1 MKKSLLY
8 SLACMLLLFGCS
20 GNKQPNIIFIMSD
33 DHAERAISAY
43 DSSLIRTPGID
54 RLANEGIRF
63 TNSYVTNSICAPS
76 RAVMLTGKYSHINGL
91 RDNGDLFDN
100 TQMTFPK
107 LLKEAGYQTAII
119 GKWHLRSTPTGFDT
133 WKILHGQ
140 GSYYNPLF
148 YENGD
153 TVVHEGYVTDI
164 ITDMVIDYIEKR
176 DKDKPFCVLYHHK
189 APHRNWIPAPRHI
202 GMFKDRKFNLPE
214 TFYDDYSTREKTAG
228 AQDMEVKNMYLG
240 YDMKIHLFPGEKE
253 PYSGGGRSINWDATG
268 SWAHVYNALTPSQ
281 KAVFDSYYD
290 QVNADYRGRDLQG
303 RELEEWKYQRYMEDY
318 LACIVSVDENI
329 SRLLDY
335 LDKKKLNKNTIVVY
349 TSDQGFY
356 LGEHGWFDKRF
367 MYEESFTMPLI
378 IRYPKKIKPGLVS
391 SDFVMNLD
399 FAPTFLDYA
408 GIEIPGEMQGES
420 MRPVL
425 ENPDKAPW
433 RETVYYHYYEY
444 PAWHDVHKHDGVR
457 SKDYKLIH
465 FYDIGVWELFD
476 LNRDPHELNNVYGEP
491 AYREIQERMLAEYH
505 KAREKYKVE
514 D

>member
-1 MKKSLLY
+1 MRKYLVLL
-8 SLACMLLLFGCS
+8 SAILLLLGCA
-20 GNKQPNIIFIMSD
+20 GDKRPNIIFIMTD
-33 DHAERAISAY
+33 DHAEKAISAY
-43 DSSLIRTPGID
+43 DSSLIHTPALD
-54 RLANEGIRF
+54 RLAEEGIRF

-100 TQMTFPK
+100 TQTTFPK
-107 LLKEAGYQTAII
+107 LLQEVGYQTAMI

-164 ITDMVIDYIEKR
+164 ITDMVIEFLDQREKN
-176 DKDKPFCVLYHHK
+176 KPFCVLYHHK
-189 APHRNWIPAPRHI
+189 APHRSWMPAGRHM
-202 GMFKDRKFNLPE
+202 GMFKDRKFELPE

-228 AQDMEVKNMYLG
+228 DQDMEIKDMFLG
-240 YDMKIHLFPGEKE
+240 YDMKIHLLPGEKE
-253 PYSGGGRSINWDATG
+253 PYSGGARSINWDPTG
-268 SWAHVYNALTPSQ
+268 SWAQVYNALTPSQ
-281 KAVFDSYYD
+281 KAVFDRYYD
-290 QVNADYRGRDLQG
+290 EVNRDFRSLDLSG
-303 RELEEWKYQRYMEDY
+303 KELEEWKYQRYMEDY
-318 LACIVSVDENI
+318 LACVVAVDENI
-329 SRLLDY
+329 GRLLDY
-335 LDKKKLNKNTIVVY
+335 LDKEKLSSNTIVVY

-356 LGEHGWFDKRF
+356 LGEHGWYDKRF

-391 SDFVMNLD
+391 SEFVMNLD

-408 GIEIPGEMQGES
+408 GVEIPEDIQGES
-420 MRPVL
+420 MRAVL

-433 RETVYYHYYEY
+433 RESVYYHYYEY

-457 SKDYKLIH
+457 NKNYKLIH

-476 LNRDPHELNNVYGEP
+476 LNKDPQELKNVYDDP
-491 AYREIQERMLAEYH
+491 DYSDILAEMKKEY
-505 KAREKYKVE
+505 EKLRKKYQVE
-514 D
+514 

>member
-1 MKKSLLY
+1 MMKK
-8 SLACMLLLFGCS
+8 CVLLLILAFIL
-20 GNKQPNIIFIMSD
+20 GNCAADRRPNILYIMTD

-43 DSSLIRTPGID
+43 DSSLIRTPNID

-91 RDNGDLFDN
+91 RDNRDRFDGS
-100 TQMTFPK
+100 QPTFPRI
-107 LLKEAGYQTAII
+107 LQEAGYQTAML
-119 GKWHLRSTPTGFDT
+119 GKWHLQSTPVGFDT
-133 WKILHGQ
+133 WKILQGQ

-153 TVVHEGYVTDI
+153 TVVYEGYVTDI
-164 ITDMVIDYIEKR
+164 ITDMVIDFIDKR
-176 DKDKPFCVLYHHK
+176 DKGRPFCVLYHHK
-189 APHRNWIPAPRHI
+189 APHRSWMPAERHV
-202 GMFKDRKFNLPE
+202 GMFRDRKFPLPE
-214 TFYDDYSTREKTAG
+214 TFYDDYRTRERTAG
-228 AQDMEVKNMYLG
+228 DQDMEIKDMYLG
-240 YDMKIHLFPGEKE
+240 YDMKIHLLPGEKE
-253 PYSGGGRSINWDATG
+253 PYSGGGRSINWDATN
-268 SWAHVYNALTPSQ
+268 SWKQVYRALTPSQ

-290 QVNADYRGRDLQG
+290 QVNLDYRS
-303 RELEEWKYQRYMEDY
+303 REFTEKELREWKYQRYMEDY
-318 LACIVSVDENI
+318 LACIVAVDENI
-329 SRLLDY
+329 GRLLDY
-335 LDKKKLNKNTIVVY
+335 LEKEKLSKNTIIVY

-378 IRYPKKIKPGLVS
+378 IRYPKKIKPGTVS
-391 SDFVMNLD
+391 DAFVMNLD

-408 GIEIPGEMQGES
+408 GIAIPADIQGES

-425 ENPDKAPW
+425 EASDGANW
-433 RETVYYHYYEY
+433 RTSVYYHYYEY

-457 SKDYKLIH
+457 NKNYKLIH

-476 LNRDPHELNNVYGEP
+476 LNKDPHELNNVYEDS
-491 AYREIQERMLAEYH
+491 AYREVRQEMLTEYRN
-505 KAREKYKVE
+505 AREKYKVE